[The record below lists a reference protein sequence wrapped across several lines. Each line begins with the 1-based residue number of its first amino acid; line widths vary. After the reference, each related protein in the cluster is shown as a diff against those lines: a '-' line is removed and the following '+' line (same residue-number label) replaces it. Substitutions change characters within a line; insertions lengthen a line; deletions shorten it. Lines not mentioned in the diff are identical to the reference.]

1 MAGVLGG
8 APVTLRT
15 APAGARPALDVP
27 LTRYRALATRHLSPQ
42 YRAVDRWGLNTTPHW
57 AQLVTPAIPWSRC
70 PPVGA
75 ASSID

>member
-27 LTRYRALATRHLSPQ
+27 LTRDRALATRHRSPQ
-42 YRAVDRWGLNTTPHW
+42 YLAVERWGLNATPHW
-57 AQLVTPAIPWSRC
+57 AQLVIPV
-70 PPVGA
+70 PPWWRHQRACA